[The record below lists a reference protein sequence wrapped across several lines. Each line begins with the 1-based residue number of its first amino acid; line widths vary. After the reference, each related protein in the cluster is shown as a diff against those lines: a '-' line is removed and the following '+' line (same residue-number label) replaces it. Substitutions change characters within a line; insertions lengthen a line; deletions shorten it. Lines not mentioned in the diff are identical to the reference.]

1 MNEPI
6 NFEKHIKEAYV
17 WLDQIARKTGTPD
30 RTDWAFSALKGVLHT
45 IRDRT
50 TLEEV
55 FHFSAQLPVFIRGVY
70 FEGYKPSGKPE
81 KMNAAEFLLNIRDK
95 MSYSDPINPENAL
108 QAVLEILY
116 KHISV
121 GELDDIRGSMPK
133 DIQKLWD
140 KSMKDNSIHTA

>member
-6 NFEKHIKEAYV
+6 NFEKHMKEAYV
-17 WLDQIARKTGTPD
+17 WLDQIAKKTGTPD
-30 RTDWAFSALKGVLHT
+30 RTDWAFNALKGVLHT

-55 FHFSAQLPVFIRGVY
+55 FHLSAQLPVFIRGVY

-81 KMNAAEFLLNIRDK
+81 KMNAGEFLLSIRDK
-95 MSYSDPINPENAL
+95 MSNSDPIKPESAF

-116 KHISV
+116 DHISA

-140 KSMKDNSIHTA
+140 KSIAENWIHTA